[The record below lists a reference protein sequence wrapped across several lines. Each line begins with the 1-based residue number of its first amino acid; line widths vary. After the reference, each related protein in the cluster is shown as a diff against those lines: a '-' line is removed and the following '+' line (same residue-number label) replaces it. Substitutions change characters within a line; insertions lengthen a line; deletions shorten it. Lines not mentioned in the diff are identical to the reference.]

1 MENTVYGKFKKTARE
16 NPSAPAIIESA
27 GVLSYREFAR
37 MVDEMAP
44 GFPKRTKA
52 VGIIMSH
59 GAKMVAAMM
68 AALKAGAMYVPAEK
82 DFPTKRIH
90 EMMGE
95 AKVDFVLT
103 EEDMLPKLK
112 GLPVKLVGELEE
124 DAKRAAKEG
133 AESLPEGT
141 KAGPE
146 SPAYALYTSGTTGRP
161 KGVCVL
167 NRNICHYARAFEN
180 EFHSKPGDIMLQYSV
195 CTFDIFV
202 EEVYTTLLNGAA
214 LAIPT
219 KEEKKDIESVIRFAK
234 EKGVTI
240 ISSFPYLL
248 QEMNKLPAIPQSI
261 RLLISG
267 GDVIRG
273 AYVDKLVDRVTV
285 YNTYGPSETTVC
297 AAYYNCS
304 KGKVLPD
311 GTYPIGKPVKG
322 VEIEIL
328 DEEGKKCPIGVTGE
342 ICISGNGVSAGYIG
356 NHEEEN
362 KAFEKQKDGSVI
374 YRSGDLG
381 YYLPDGNLAFL
392 HRKDKQIMIYGRRV
406 EMPEVEVRL
415 YGCKNVQRAVV
426 RELKDEGG
434 LSYMVA
440 YIVTKEGKMDEEEIR
455 KELAESLPRYM
466 IPEFLLQVEEIPLT
480 ENGKTDFEK
489 LPVAERSSKR

>member
-1 MENTVYGKFKKTARE
+1 MENTVYLKFKETARRYPDE
-16 NPSAPAIIESA
+16 PAIIEST
-27 GVLSYREFAR
+27 GVLSYREFAL
-37 MVDEMAP
+37 MVGEMAP
-44 GFPKRTKA
+44 GFPKGTKA

-59 GAKMVAAMM
+59 GAKMIAAMM

-103 EEDMLPKLK
+103 EEDMLPKLE
-112 GLPVKLVGELEE
+112 GLPVKLVSELEE
-124 DAKRAAKEG
+124 DAKKAKGEG
-133 AESLPEGT
+133 TDEGT

-146 SPAYALYTSGTTGRP
+146 SPAYALYTSGTTGKP

-180 EFHSKPGDIMLQYSV
+180 EFRSGPGDVMLQYSV

-214 LAIPT
+214 LAIPS
-219 KEEKKDIESVIRFAK
+219 KEEKKDVESVMRFAEK
-234 EKGVTI
+234 KGVTI

-248 QEMNKLPAIPQSI
+248 QEMNELPMIPQSI

-273 AYVDKLVDRVTV
+273 AYVDKLVDKITV

-304 KGKVLPD
+304 EGKVLPD

-322 VEIEIL
+322 AEIEIL
-328 DEEGKKCPIGVTGE
+328 DEEGKRCPVGVTGE

-356 NHEEEN
+356 KHEEEN
-362 KAFEKQKDGSVI
+362 RAFERKEDGSVV
-374 YRSGDLG
+374 YKSGDLG
-381 YYLPDGNLAFL
+381 YYLPDGNLAFVR
-392 HRKDKQIMIYGRRV
+392 RKDKQIMIYGRRV

-440 YIVTKEGKMDEEEIR
+440 YIVTKEGKMDEEEVR
-455 KELAESLPRYM
+455 RELSESLPAYM

-489 LPVAERSSKR
+489 LPVVERSRKM